1 MVYNMINSKIT
12 RYNTEEKREKKR
24 EERRCYDA
32 MWYHMRNEN
41 KINLTVRCSVSEANI
56 YLDRTAS
63 NFFQINQIKWNEI
76 LDNKI

>member
-41 KINLTVRCSVSEANI
+41 KINLTVRCSVSEVNN
-56 YLDRTAS
+56 LFRS
-63 NFFQINQIKWNEI
+63 NSNQFFPNYS
-76 LDNKI
+76 D